1 MSANQ
6 LTNFKG
12 GANNFYKLTAVVV
25 DPVDNMR
32 GSIANMLT
40 ELGFGKV
47 YQAKHGLDVLQL
59 MARLKIDLI
68 VSEWQMPKM
77 DGIELLKKLRRDQK
91 NAYIPFVMVSAT
103 VEHSEV
109 IHAVKCG
116 VSEYVVKPF
125 SPKILE
131 DRITRAIENPV
142 KQSATRLKE
151 EKRVKTE
158 KAPVQILVVDDVPDN
173 IQVISELLKKRY
185 KVRAVTDG
193 AKALTICKS
202 SNPPDLVLLDIMMPG
217 MSGLEVCKALKENPL
232 TQHITVIF
240 LTALDQTK
248 DIVTGLDLGA
258 VDYITKPVNPPVVL
272 ARVKNHA
279 RIVEANK
286 NMRLQI
292 DTLVENARLK
302 EEFDRVMQNDL
313 KQPVEEVI
321 KSVEAISRY
330 SKDPVR
336 VKQSADSIRLSC
348 QFMQQ
353 MIDNMLMLS
362 KLEDGSYD
370 FDPIIL
376 DLKDVVEDVVDAF
389 KTSYSNKRL
398 EIHNDVEAGCRVHAE
413 QLLCHSVL
421 SNLLQNAIEAAPR
434 GSAISIQSATN
445 DTSRVL
451 TLHNQGH
458 VPEEIQNNF
467 FGKYVTFGKK
477 GGSGIGTYAAKLM
490 VEVQKGN
497 LSYETDETDGTKLLL
512 SMPSA

>member
-6 LTNFKG
+6 LTNLKIGTNRFL
-12 GANNFYKLTAVVV
+12 KLTAVVV

-32 GSIANMLT
+32 GSIANMMSDV
-40 ELGFGKV
+40 GFGKV

-59 MARLKIDLI
+59 MQRIKVDVI
-68 VSEWQMPKM
+68 VSDWQMPKM
-77 DGIELLKKLRRDQK
+77 DGIELLKKLRRDPK
-91 NAYIPFVMVSAT
+91 TEHIPFVMVSAT

-131 DRITRAIENPV
+131 ERITRAIENPV

-151 EKRVKTE
+151 EKRLKTE
-158 KAPVQILVVDDVPDN
+158 KDPVQILVVDDVPDN
-173 IQVISELLKKRY
+173 IQVISGLLKKRY

-193 AKALTICKS
+193 AKALKICKS

-217 MSGLEVCKALKENPL
+217 ISGLEVCQALKENPM

-286 NMRLQI
+286 NMRIQI

-321 KSVEAISRY
+321 KSVEMLARY
-330 SKDPVR
+330 AKDPAK
-336 VKQSADSIRLSC
+336 VKQGADSIKLSC

-353 MIDNMLMLS
+353 MINNMLLLS

-376 DLKDVVEDVVDAF
+376 DLKNIVDDVIDSF
-389 KTSYSNKRL
+389 RTSYSNKRL
-398 EIHNDVEAGCRVHAE
+398 EIHNDVELGCRVHAE
-413 QLLCHSVL
+413 ELLCYSVR

-434 GSAISIQSATN
+434 GSAILIQSARN
-445 DTSRVL
+445 DDSQVL
-451 TLHNQGH
+451 TLQNQGMI
-458 VPEEIQNNF
+458 PDEIQHNF

-477 GGSGIGTYAAKLM
+477 DGSGIGTYAAKLM
-490 VEVQKGN
+490 VEVQKGQ
-497 LSYETDETDGTKLLL
+497 LSFETSETDGTTLIIT
-512 SMPSA
+512 MPSA